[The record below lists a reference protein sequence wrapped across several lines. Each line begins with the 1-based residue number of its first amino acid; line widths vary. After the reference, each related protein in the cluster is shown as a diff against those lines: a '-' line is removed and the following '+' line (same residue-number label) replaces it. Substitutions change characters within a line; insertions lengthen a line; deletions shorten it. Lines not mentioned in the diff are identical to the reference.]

1 MSQRD
6 RTYSIH
12 EDNYRDTPE
21 PEDSNNQHNVY
32 YVPLVW
38 AAGLVNQAYTEKRVN
53 SKIAQNTLIEVCTL
67 FYLRRSRCICSHVV
81 N

>member
-12 EDNYRDTPE
+12 EENYRTIPE
-21 PEDSNNQHNVY
+21 PEESNNQQNVY

-38 AAGLVNQAYTEKRVN
+38 AADLINRAYTEKRIK
-53 SKIAQNTLIEVCTL
+53 SEIAQNTLIEVRT
-67 FYLRRSRCICSHVV
+67 
-81 N
+81 